1 MALALIGAWSN
12 RPHRYATNGHTSTA
26 TTATT
31 MTTSTVMFTR
41 GAGFP
46 RGLGPRLVRCNEML
60 APSQPRSELPQ
71 PRRLRET
78 LLVSAVVIGIAAAGL
93 VFLYLVTQGL
103 LLAVHQ
109 FL

>member
-1 MALALIGAWSN
+1 MLNNHTQEIREYCEQAAHCVQQAEAQNDPKVQKQFLELAW
-12 RPHRYATNGHTSTA
+12 
-26 TTATT
+26 
-31 MTTSTVMFTR
+31 
-41 GAGFP
+41 
-46 RGLGPRLVRCNEML
+46 LGPRLVRCNEML
-60 APSQPRSELPQ
+60 APSQPRSGLPQ